1 MTTQEYYNLH
11 YIDKDGREIVEIE
24 FTDEEVLEEE
34 IDRKNNGQKVWV
46 TGPYYYSNGEE
57 A

>member
-24 FTDEEVLEEE
+24 FTDVDVDEEE
-34 IDRKNNGQKVWV
+34 RIRKNNGQKVWV
-46 TGPYYYSNGEE
+46 TGPYYSNVEE